1 MVAETKG
8 FTSKDV
14 KEYNTKAKTAL
25 SVIYLNIAFLII
37 GLLLKHV
44 TLLQMLGKLNAAIST
59 QKSSEMSFFAASH
72 TRPDIMFAVNFFSQ
86 FPD

>member
-1 MVAETKG
+1 MVDETKG

-14 KEYNTKAKTAL
+14 KEYNTKAKTAF

-44 TLLQMLGKLNAAIST
+44 ILLQMLGK
-59 QKSSEMSFFAASH
+59 F
-72 TRPDIMFAVNFFSQ
+72 
-86 FPD
+86 